1 MEQLIQHLPKD
12 RRAPRLWFKQLSIF
26 SEPDTAH
33 TVREVSFRRGLNV
46 VWAKEPAAGSAVGL
60 HAAGHGV
67 GKTSLC
73 LVLRYCLGDPSKAV
87 TELRDELYSEFPK
100 GGVIAVL
107 NVEGRP
113 FTLCRYFNPHKD
125 GFAIDGEGAAD
136 VWGQEA
142 ESNDRDFL
150 KRLASDMM
158 SSVSPGNIPDTG
170 QAIEWRHILAWISRD
185 QGSRFKS
192 FFAWRE
198 GEGSGLQRS
207 RQDPPIVMRAVLGLM
222 DQSESLLLGRIAALE
237 HELEQGKQK
246 RGDLQRE
253 PALIRRRIESNLRA
267 MGSLPDDLPI
277 RAAGLFDDSVE
288 NRIRT
293 ASEKVTSRLAQLEL
307 EQEQADQN
315 LAELR
320 ADLKLRRSESERALA
335 EYDLADAGRRGD
347 EEAYKS
353 IGAKLL
359 KLRNLAGHC
368 DEGNISF
375 SHCQHVQMEIS
386 LLSLSSFQDQ
396 RDKQSLQN
404 AMNESSGRA
413 AKALARKNEMTSK
426 VQALERQ
433 EKALK
438 VALNKI
444 RMSRRTAEIEASKW
458 PNLLDELTRWD
469 SSAGSASAQA
479 GIDAMQAEIIRI
491 QRELGSAQMQ
501 LTLLN
506 QDKSAREKALASITD
521 ALTQTLLP
529 DGAFGAFNPRDE
541 DRPFRLSM
549 RGGEAYRVLE
559 VLLGDIACM
568 LDSAGSASSL
578 PGLVIHDCP
587 READMSIGLYENFL
601 SLMGVLEKEGFAGVE
616 PPFQYIVTTTT
627 PPPTDLQEGMV
638 RLELDPTSNERLLF
652 GRRFGVEQNSLP
664 GQGVERS

>member
-1 MEQLIQHLPKD
+1 MEQLIQHLPKE
-12 RRAPRLWFKQLSIF
+12 RRAPRLWFKQLTIF

-33 TVREVSFRRGLNV
+33 IVRDVFFRRGLNV

-73 LVLRYCLGDPSKAV
+73 LLLRYCLGDPSKAV
-87 TELRDELYSEFPK
+87 TELRDELCSEFPK
-100 GGVIAVL
+100 GGVIAVMH
-107 NVEGRP
+107 VEGRP
-113 FTLCRYFNPHKD
+113 YTLCRYFNPHKD
-125 GFAIDGEGAAD
+125 GFVINGEGAED
-136 VWGQEA
+136 VWAQEA
-142 ESNDRDFL
+142 DSNDRDFL

-158 SSVSPGNIPDTG
+158 SSVSPGSIPDTG

-198 GEGSGLQRS
+198 GEGSGMQRS
-207 RQDPPIVMRAVLGLM
+207 RQDPPIVVRAVLGLM
-222 DQSESLLLGRIAALE
+222 DQSESLLMGRIAALE
-237 HELEQGKQK
+237 HELEQAKQT
-246 RGDLQRE
+246 RGNLQRE

-267 MGSLPDDLPI
+267 MGALPDDLPV

-288 NRIRT
+288 NRVRT
-293 ASEKVTSRLAQLEL
+293 ASEKATSRLAQLEL

-320 ADLKLRRSESERALA
+320 ADLKLRRSESERAVA
-335 EYDLADAGRRGD
+335 EYDLAVAGRRGD

-353 IGAKLL
+353 VGAKLL

-368 DEGNISF
+368 EEGNIPF

-386 LLSLSSFQDQ
+386 LLSLSSFRDQ
-396 RDKQSLQN
+396 RDKQNLQN

-413 AKALARKNEMTSK
+413 VAALVRKNQMASM
-426 VQALERQ
+426 VQALERR
-433 EKALK
+433 EEELKATLT
-438 VALNKI
+438 KI
-444 RMSRRTAEIEASKW
+444 RMSRRTAEIEASRW
-458 PNLLDELTRWD
+458 PNLLEELSRWEG
-469 SSAGSASAQA
+469 SAGSASAQSEVNA
-479 GIDAMQAEIIRI
+479 IQAEIVNIE
-491 QRELGSAQMQ
+491 RELGSARIQ
-501 LTLLN
+501 LALLH
-506 QDKSAREKALASITD
+506 QDKSVRERALASITD
-521 ALTQTLLP
+521 ALTKSLLP
-529 DGAFGAFNPRDE
+529 DGAFAVFDPRDE

-601 SLMGVLEKEGFAGVE
+601 SLVNALERDGFKDVDL
-616 PPFQYIVTTTT
+616 PFQYIVTTTT
-627 PPPTDLQEGMV
+627 PPPTDLQDGVV
-638 RLELDPTSNERLLF
+638 RLELDPSSNERILF
-652 GRRFGVEQNSLP
+652 RRRFGIEQSSLSA
-664 GQGVERS
+664 QGGGR

>member
-1 MEQLIQHLPKD
+1 MDKLIQHLPKD
-12 RRAPRLWFKQLSIF
+12 RQAPRLWFRRLSIF
-26 SEPDTAH
+26 SEPDAADIVR
-33 TVREVSFRRGLNV
+33 TVPFRRGLNV

-73 LVLRYCLGDPSKAV
+73 LLLRYCLGDPSKAV
-87 TELRDELYSEFPK
+87 TELRDELHSEFPK
-100 GGVIAVL
+100 GGVIAVM
-107 NVEGRP
+107 NVEGRS

-125 GFAIDGEGAAD
+125 GFAIDGEGSED
-136 VWGQEA
+136 VWAQEA
-142 ESNDRDFL
+142 DSTDRDFL

-158 SSVSPGNIPDTG
+158 SSVSPSNIPDTG
-170 QAIEWRHILAWISRD
+170 QAIEWRHILAWVSRD

-198 GEGSGLQRS
+198 GEGSGLQRG

-246 RGDLQRE
+246 REDLQRE

-267 MGSLPDDLPI
+267 MGSLPEDLPI

-293 ASEKVTSRLAQLEL
+293 ASEKVKSRVAELEL
-307 EQEQADQN
+307 EQEEADQN

-320 ADLKLRRSESERALA
+320 ADLKLRRSESERAVA

-368 DEGNISF
+368 EEGNIPF
-375 SHCQHVQMEIS
+375 SRCQHVQTEIS

-396 RDKQSLQN
+396 RDKQNLQN
-404 AMNESSGRA
+404 AMNASSGRA
-413 AKALARKNEMTSK
+413 VAALVRKNQIASE
-426 VQALERQ
+426 VQALERR
-433 EKALK
+433 EEAFKTTLT
-438 VALNKI
+438 KI
-444 RMSRRTAEIEASKW
+444 RMSRRTAEIEAIRW
-458 PNLLDELTRWD
+458 PNLLEELARWD
-469 SSAGSASAQA
+469 GSADSGLAQTEVNA
-479 GIDAMQAEIIRI
+479 IQAEIVKIE
-491 QRELGSAQMQ
+491 RELGNARV
-501 LTLLN
+501 LLALLQ
-506 QDKSAREKALASITD
+506 QDKSARERALASITD
-521 ALTQTLLP
+521 ALTKALLP
-529 DGAFGAFNPRDE
+529 DGAFGAFDPRDE

-601 SLMGVLEKEGFAGVE
+601 SLVSALERDGFKDVE

-638 RLELDPTSNERLLF
+638 RLELDPSSNERILF
-652 GRRFGVEQNSLP
+652 RRRFGIEQSFLS
-664 GQGVERS
+664 GQEGGR

>member
-1 MEQLIQHLPKD
+1 MEQLIQYLPKD
-12 RRAPRLWFKQLSIF
+12 RQAPRLWFKKLSIF
-26 SEPDTAH
+26 SEPDTANIIRS
-33 TVREVSFRRGLNV
+33 VPFRRGLNV

-73 LVLRYCLGDPSKAV
+73 LLLRHCLGDPSKAV

-107 NVEGRP
+107 NLEGRP

-125 GFAIDGEGAAD
+125 GFAIDGEGTED
-136 VWGQEA
+136 VWAKEA
-142 ESNDRDFL
+142 DSNDRDFL

-158 SSVSPGNIPDTG
+158 SSVSPGSIPDTG

-222 DQSESLLLGRIAALE
+222 DQSESLLMGRIAALE
-237 HELEQGKQK
+237 HELGQKKQK
-246 RGDLQRE
+246 RDDLQRE
-253 PALIRRRIESNLRA
+253 PTLIRRRIESNLRA

-277 RAAGLFDDSVE
+277 RATSLFDDSVE
-288 NRIRT
+288 NRIKT
-293 ASEKVTSRLAQLEL
+293 ASEKVASRLAQLEL

-320 ADLKLRRSESERALA
+320 VGLKLRRGESERALA
-335 EYDLADAGRRGD
+335 EYELADAGRRGD
-347 EEAYKS
+347 EEAYRS
-353 IGAKLL
+353 VGVRLL
-359 KLRNLAGHC
+359 RLRNLAGHC
-368 DEGNISF
+368 EEGNIQF
-375 SHCQHVQMEIS
+375 SQCQHVQTEIS
-386 LLSLSSFQDQ
+386 LLSLSNFQDQ
-396 RDKQSLQN
+396 RDKQSLQR
-404 AMNESSGRA
+404 AMSESSGRA
-413 AKALARKNEMTSK
+413 AAALARKNEMTSK

-433 EKALK
+433 EESLKA
-438 VALNKI
+438 ALNKV
-444 RMSRRTAEIEASKW
+444 RLSRRTAEIEASKW
-458 PNLLDELTRWD
+458 PNLLDELARWD
-469 SSAGSASAQA
+469 GSVGSASAQA
-479 GIDAMQAEIIRI
+479 EVDAMQAEILRI
-491 QRELGSAQMQ
+491 QKDLGSAQIQ
-501 LTLLN
+501 LTLLH

-529 DGAFGAFNPRDE
+529 DGAFGAFDPRDE

-549 RGGEAYRVLE
+549 QGGEAYRVLE

-578 PGLVIHDCP
+578 PGLVVHDCP
-587 READMSIGLYENFL
+587 READMSIGLYENFF
-601 SLMGVLEKEGFAGVE
+601 SLVSALEREGFAGVE

-627 PPPTDLQEGMV
+627 PPPIDLQEEMV
-638 RLELDPTSNERLLF
+638 RLKLDPSSNECLLF
-652 GRRFGVEQNSLP
+652 GRRFGVDQNSLP
-664 GQGVERS
+664 GRG